1 MKEIMVEW
9 EMLKIPRKELNK
21 IMNSVNFTTDIEN
34 VTKNKKLF
42 SSKLHYQGTFLI
54 YTKLRI

>member
-1 MKEIMVEW
+1 MVEW

-54 YTKLRI
+54 YTKLQI